1 MNRIYRIVWNASR
14 GVWVAVAECARSHG
28 KSKSAAALVLLAPTL
43 LQAQTPSAVS
53 AGGTTTTY
61 VAPNGATV
69 VNIADSNAAGLSHNK
84 FTQYNVDPK
93 GLVLNNA
100 QATQLSVT
108 SQLAGQVMTNTNLT
122 RQATVILNEV
132 VSNRRSELNGFTE
145 VLGGKADVVVANPYG
160 ITCQGCGF
168 INSDRVTLTT
178 GAPFLNNDGSLGGFE
193 VRQGDIAIAG
203 DGLNASAQQILDL
216 VARAVRVDGKVNAA
230 DLGVSLGAHRWS
242 YASRAASAPLAGIGS
257 VSYALDS
264 SLLGGM
270 YADRIRIVATEGGV
284 GVRMLGE
291 MAATAGEFTLS
302 AEGRIEIAGKLSA
315 QTDLSLRSGDQAAD
329 AIRLTGGGLAARR
342 DLDLTAAGGIVLRG
356 GALVAGDDLTLQA
369 AQLDDA
375 AQGAGGADDNRR
387 YAGDSMALTVGGR
400 AAIDGT
406 AWGSGQG
413 WSAAFGT
420 TALGGAGTLLYAGG
434 PLQLRSDGGTDLG
447 AATLRAGSDLT
458 LASGGALSLAGTVQS
473 VGGDL
478 DLSAGGL
485 ANAGTLS
492 ADAGALTIRAGG
504 TSNSGTIYGKRA
516 IDIADA
522 AGNGSAAFNNSG
534 RLLSDGSLSLLAS
547 SAGNA
552 AAGWIQARDGS
563 TVSVAS
569 LSNFGSWLLSTVNVG
584 SDRVTVANALAN
596 SGLLQSGRAFALS
609 AGSTDN
615 AGKLLAAGAFDL
627 NSGNF
632 TNTAGGVLQGGA
644 LALTAA
650 RVDNQAGATIKG
662 DSVALSASA
671 GLDNAGTLSAGN
683 GALTIRAAG
692 TSNSGTVY
700 GKTAVDI
707 ADAAGNGSA
716 AFVNRGTLISDGTLA
731 LLASSAENQSADPL
745 QPDNAWIQAATGST
759 VSVASLSNFGSWLL
773 STVNVGSDRV
783 TVANALANRGLLQSG
798 RALVLSAG
806 STDNAGKLLAAGAF
820 DLGTGNF
827 TNTAG
832 GVLQGGA
839 LALTAARVDNQAGAT
854 IKGDSVALSASA
866 GLDNAGTLSA
876 ENGALTIR
884 AAGTSNSGTVYGKT
898 AVDIADA
905 AGNGSAAFVNRGTL
919 ISDGTLA
926 LLASSA
932 ENKSADAQQPNQAWI
947 QAAAGST
954 VSVASLSNFG
964 TWLLSTVNVGSDR
977 VTVANALANSGLLQ
991 SRRDLVVAAASV
1003 DNAGKLL
1010 ATAAFDLSSGNFT
1023 NTAGGVLQGGTLA
1036 LTAARVDN
1044 QGGATIKGGSVAL
1057 TASAGLANAG
1067 TLSAEK
1073 DALTIRAAG
1082 TSNSGTIY
1090 GKTAVDIADAAGD
1103 DSAAFVNSGT
1113 LISDGSFKLLASS
1126 AENNSN
1132 DAQQPDKA
1140 WIQARSGSVVKVASL
1155 SNFGTWLLSTL
1166 SVADK
1171 EDQLDVGNTLNNAG
1185 KLLGANDLTL
1195 VAGTLNNSK
1204 SLAAGGTLSIAGD
1217 NLDIDNA
1224 KGATIQAERLVLS
1237 GNRLVNKGTIQ
1248 GGAAADSTLSFD
1260 TLENAVDATLTLAD
1274 EAAGGGSIN
1283 VRRLDNDGT
1292 LQSYGSLTV
1301 NYSAAI
1307 DNAKTLLS
1315 GGAMTLRSTSAGGR
1329 IDVGGS
1335 GTLQAGGVLD
1345 IDAADGGRG
1354 VVLDIAK
1361 GGLVLGDTVDI
1372 AVGTLA
1378 LADEAR
1384 LSSTRNMQ
1392 VYANTLTLAGSKSQI
1407 LAVTGGSGW
1416 AKIELI
1422 NDFANDGLIY
1432 SAGQLDF
1439 ATDGKIDNNQNG
1451 AFAAQKDLL
1460 VKARGGNVTNRGA
1473 IWSGKTASVTASNTL
1488 TNVGTRS
1495 SAVGTIDADEAVKLV
1510 ASEIVNNS
1518 TISSLGNITLQAG
1531 TIRNEI
1537 QGGDDRVWGGT
1548 TSKVTKELSNPQ
1560 QKSDPEYKEGILTYV
1575 FPDNWYEHFYKDS
1588 WSRDQYYSGGKP
1600 TFKPQI
1606 VGAETVKLAGFSYAV
1621 NLGGVIS
1628 GKNVEIL
1635 GNGGSK
1641 FFNDDLALKREYIVD
1656 RYSTLTHY
1664 IGLVN
1669 ASVGT
1674 YEDDYDPHHNS
1685 VVTKTTATIDSIG
1698 AGVFATNRLDITAE
1712 EVGQKSSV
1720 SGSTPYAAQ
1729 QHSKSATAPTGTS
1742 TTGTSDIGVGAGRS
1756 YDGGQDEGGG
1766 QTATYTSSG
1775 KIDSRTG
1782 AVVAPSTPA
1791 TPQGPVSF
1799 GGVTINL
1806 PSSPNGYFVIATA
1819 PNARYLVESNPR
1831 YLSAGNFAGSDLLA
1845 KQLGYDPDTLAKRLG
1860 DGAYEAYLVRQELV
1874 AQVGRAMLAGFSSES
1889 SQMQYLMDNAAKEA
1903 KQLGLE
1909 WGKAPSAA
1917 QVAALKS
1924 DVVWMVEQE
1933 VSGQR
1938 VLVPVVYL
1946 SAETRASIETGAVI
1960 AGADVNINVDR
1971 FDNVGGTVAGAKT
1984 LSIVAK
1990 QDITNLSGTIKGG
2003 DVNLTST
2010 EGSVV
2015 NRTYSSGSGNDE
2027 FYTTDIG
2034 RTAQIISTGDLTID
2048 AKRSIDVVGA
2058 QVNAGGN
2065 ATLNAGDGVNFDS
2078 LEKRTTT
2085 STSTGSQGLFGS
2097 SSKSSTTTT
2106 VEQLKSGLTVGGNLA
2121 AKSGKDITFAATDVK
2136 VGGDAALDAAGAVN
2150 IVSKA
2155 DTTKT
2160 TETSKESGL
2169 GVGGGLWGETTT
2181 TRTQTVSKNVASSF
2195 AVGGDASIK
2204 AGKDVTL
2211 QGSSLDV
2218 GGDADIKASN
2228 INVLAGLDKVE
2239 THTETTTTT
2248 FLRVTDGKGSADAS
2262 AGAVAKGDAGKAGLS
2277 GNVGASAQASAEG
2290 SGGLELMANEKTVTD
2305 SLSARNVASTIKV
2318 GGNTR
2323 LSADGTVKVQGS
2335 SIDTAGNTTIQAR
2348 DVEVLAGRDVDISV
2362 TTSDKTSIGLMAS
2375 SSNSAG
2381 AGASANGSVGVGGV
2395 AVGAGVGA
2403 SARSESSV
2411 NFLES
2416 TQSKETSLEIRNQA
2430 AGIKSGGNMS
2440 VDAKNKVVLEGSQL
2454 AAGGNMDLRAASV
2467 DVRTSEDVSLKTTE
2481 TTRTSVGLMLG
2492 SNNEAGAGGSA
2503 AAGGAALLPSAKAS
2517 ASAGSDNTL
2526 DVLRVETGKT
2536 STLETRNNKSGI
2548 SAGGDLSL
2556 TAKDLTVKGSDIA
2569 AGGDVALKA
2578 ENMRFLA
2585 ADDRKE
2591 TSSSKNTTSVGLYA
2605 GANAGAN
2612 AEAQLNAKAG
2622 ASAEISMGYRVNN
2635 VDEKSVSGST
2645 TAVVSTIKAGGDL
2658 TRDAGGGTIRDVG
2671 TQIDVGGSMNQ
2682 RAGTIE
2688 SLAARD
2694 TTYESSTKLDNTAKV
2709 GMYAG
2714 ASAQAGVTSGAG
2726 YDASVGG
2733 RVSASSSYEKTSAD
2747 TSTAIASTIRVGKGF
2762 SSESSGKTTL
2772 EGTRIAAGGDVAIQA
2787 ASLDYKAAQNTASS
2801 RSEKIDA
2808 GAVLTVNVNA
2818 QSVVGGSLSV
2828 SASGA
2833 TADKSR
2839 VQEVGGSIQSGGNVR
2854 IKTSGDTTLKGTSIE
2869 SAGST
2874 TLDAGGKLNL
2884 LAAEDRTT
2892 ASSRGADASVNIGM
2906 STGGKAGSGGKSQTG
2921 GMLEVSAGYNQSD
2934 SSSST
2939 KSGVNIRSGGD
2950 TTLRSGGDMDLEGT
2964 KIASAGD
2971 TTLNAGGNMQL
2982 RAAQN
2987 TSSSTAFGLSAG
2999 VGVSQE
3005 TSRGATETS
3014 TTRKADLSGAANLD
3028 IERSTS
3034 YDAVSINSGGR
3045 SQVSAGKDLR
3055 NEGAA
3060 VSGAS
3065 TSVTAAG
3072 KVTDVVQKDS
3082 SMALSLGIQA
3092 DVTLSKTTT
3101 KPNTPAAGDSGDQGK
3116 GAAPEDKSVPPKDDK
3131 TPPAGDDAGKA
3142 APPAPADDGKG
3153 PGNKG
3158 DDDGKGAP
3166 APQTPPAPGGGDS
3179 DSDAGKGGADDGKGA
3194 PAPLPQPAPID
3205 GGKGSD
3211 AGKGGTDDGQGAPA
3225 PLPQPAPID
3234 GGKGSDAGKGGAD
3247 DGKGAPAPLPQPA
3260 PIDGGKGSDAGK
3272 GGADDGKGGADD
3284 GKGAPAPLPQPA
3296 PIDGGKGSDAG
3307 KGGADD
3313 GKGAPAPLPQPA
3325 PIDGGKGSDAGKGG
3339 ADDGKGA
3346 PAPLPQPAPIDGGR
3360 GSDAGKG
3367 GADVAPIDLK
3377 IPLPPPIDGGKG
3389 SDAGK
3394 GGADVAPID
3403 LKIPLPPPIDGGK
3416 GSDAGKGGTDVAPI
3430 DLKIPLPPPID
3441 GGKGSDAGKGG
3452 ADVAPIDLKIPLP
3465 PPIDGGKGSD
3475 AGKGGADVAPI
3486 DLKIPLPP
3494 PIDGGKGS
3502 DAGKGGADVAPI
3514 DLKIP
3519 LPPPI
3524 DGGRGS
3530 DAGKDGADVAPIDL
3544 KIPLPPPID
3553 GGKGSDAGK
3562 GGADVAPIDLK
3573 IPLPPPIDGGKGSD
3587 AGKGGADVAPIDLKI
3602 PLPPPIDGGKG
3613 SDAGKGAGRPGAA

>member
-28 KSKSAAALVLLAPTL
+28 KSKSAAALVLLAPAL
-43 LQAQTPSAVS
+43 LSAQTPSAVS
-53 AGGTTTTY
+53 AGGATTTY

-242 YASRAASAPLAGIGS
+242 YASRAATAPLAGIGS

-387 YAGDSMALTVGGR
+387 YAGDSLALTVGGR

-492 ADAGALTIRAGG
+492 ADAGVLTIRAGG
-504 TSNSGTIYGKRA
+504 TSNSGTIYGKTA

-522 AGNGSAAFNNSG
+522 AGNGSATFTNSG
-534 RLLSDGSLSLLAS
+534 RLLSDGSLNLLAS

-596 SGLLQSGRAFALS
+596 SGLLQSGRALELS

-615 AGKLLAAGAFDL
+615 AGKLLATGAFDL

-650 RVDNQAGATIKG
+650 RVDNQAGATLKG

-692 TSNSGTVY
+692 TTNSGTVYGKTAVDIADRAGNGSAAFVNRGTLISDGTLALLASSAENQSADPLQADNAWIQAATGSTVSVASLSNFGSWLLSTVNVGSDRVTVADALINRGLLQSGRALEVSADSTDNAGKLLAAGAFDLGTGNFTNTAGGVLQGGALALTTARVDNQGGATIKGDSVALSASAGLDNAGTLSAENGALTIRAASTSNSGTVY

-731 LLASSAENQSADPL
+731 LFASSAENKSGG
-745 QPDNAWIQAATGST
+745 WMQAAAGST

-783 TVANALANRGLLQSG
+783 TVANALTNSGLLQS
-798 RALVLSAG
+798 RRDLVLAAASV
-806 STDNAGKLLAAGAF
+806 DNAGKLLATGAF
-820 DLGTGNF
+820 DLNSGNF

-839 LALTAARVDNQAGAT
+839 
-854 IKGDSVALSASA
+854 
-866 GLDNAGTLSA
+866 
-876 ENGALTIR
+876 
-884 AAGTSNSGTVYGKT
+884 
-898 AVDIADA
+898 
-905 AGNGSAAFVNRGTL
+905 
-919 ISDGTLA
+919 
-926 LLASSA
+926 
-932 ENKSADAQQPNQAWI
+932 
-947 QAAAGST
+947 
-954 VSVASLSNFG
+954 
-964 TWLLSTVNVGSDR
+964 
-977 VTVANALANSGLLQ
+977 
-991 SRRDLVVAAASV
+991 
-1003 DNAGKLL
+1003 
-1010 ATAAFDLSSGNFT
+1010 
-1023 NTAGGVLQGGTLA
+1023 LA

-1067 TLSAEK
+1067 TLSTEK

-1126 AENNSN
+1126 AENNSS

-1155 SNFGTWLLSTL
+1155 SNSGTWLLSTL

-1195 VAGTLNNSK
+1195 VAGALNNSK

-1224 KGATIQAERLVLS
+1224 SGAAIQAERLVLS

-1260 TLENAVDATLTLAD
+1260 TLENAADATLTLAD
-1274 EAAGGGSIN
+1274 EATGGGSIN

-1301 NYSAAI
+1301 NYSEVI
-1307 DNAKTLLS
+1307 DNTKTLLS

-1345 IDAADGGRG
+1345 IDAVEGGRG

-1392 VYANTLTLAGSKSQI
+1392 VYANTLTLTGANSQI

-1416 AKIELI
+1416 ADIQLV
-1422 NDFANDGLIY
+1422 NDFANNGLVY
-1432 SAGQLDF
+1432 SAGQLTF
-1439 ATDGKIDNNQNG
+1439 ATDGKLDNNQNG
-1451 AFAAQKDLL
+1451 AFAAQKDLV
-1460 VKARGGNVTNRGA
+1460 VKALGGNVTNRGA
-1473 IWSGKTASVTASNTL
+1473 IWSGKTASVTASKRL

-1495 SAVGTIDADEAVKLV
+1495 GAVGTIDADEAVKLIGY
-1510 ASEIVNNS
+1510 EIVNSS

-1531 TIRNEI
+1531 TIYNEI
-1537 QGGDDRVWGGT
+1537 DGGDDRVWGADSAKT
-1548 TSKVTKELSNPQ
+1548 TTYLSQ
-1560 QKSDPEYKEGILTYV
+1560 YYKADAVESEFWAY
-1575 FPDNWYEHFYKDS
+1575 YKDE
-1588 WSRDQYYSGGKP
+1588 WHRDQYYAGGKP

-1606 VGAETVKLAGFSYAV
+1606 VGAGTVKLTGYSNAY
-1621 NLGGVIS
+1621 NTGGVIS
-1628 GKNVEIL
+1628 GKDVVI
-1635 GNGGSK
+1635 GSASGGH
-1641 FFNDDLALKREYIVD
+1641 FHLNEMALQRINYVDNYSDYISW
-1656 RYSTLTHY
+1656 Y
-1664 IGLVN
+1664 GLKTDIAIVKKTD
-1669 ASVGT
+1669 S
-1674 YEDDYDPHHNS
+1674 HHGS
-1685 VVTKTTATIDSIG
+1685 VVIPNTQQIDSIG
-1698 AGVFATNRLDITAE
+1698 AGVFASNSLQIDGAGLNVTGSTATP
-1712 EVGQKSSV
+1712 V
-1720 SGSTPYAAQ
+1720 SGA
-1729 QHSKSATAPTGTS
+1729 KSATAPTGTS
-1742 TTGTSDIGVGAGRS
+1742 TKGTSDIGVDAGRS
-1756 YDGGQDEGGG
+1756 YDGGEDAGGG

-1799 GGVTINL
+1799 GGITINL

-1845 KQLGYDPDTLAKRLG
+1845 KQLGYDPDTLIKRLG
-1860 DGAYEAYLVRQELV
+1860 DGAYEAYLIRQELV

-1946 SAETRASIETGAVI
+1946 SAETRASIETGSVI

-1971 FDNVGGTVAGAKT
+1971 FDNVGGTVAGTKT
-1984 LSIVAK
+1984 LTVVAK

-2003 DVNLTST
+2003 NVSLTST

-2034 RTAQIISTGDLTID
+2034 RTAQIISTGDLSID
-2048 AKRSIDVVGA
+2048 AKRSIDVIGA

-2078 LEKRTTT
+2078 LEKLTTT
-2085 STSTGSQGLFGS
+2085 SSKSGSEGALGG
-2097 SSKSSTTTT
+2097 SSKSSTMTT

-2169 GVGGGLWGETTT
+2169 GVGGGLWGETSTT
-2181 TRTQTVSKNVASSF
+2181 KTQTVSKNVASSF

-2211 QGSSLDV
+2211 QGSSLEV

-2262 AGAVAKGDAGKAGLS
+2262 AGAVAKGEAGKAGLS

-2381 AGASANGSVGVGGV
+2381 AGASVNGSVGVGGI

-2526 DVLRVETGKT
+2526 DLLRVETGKT

-2658 TRDAGGGTIRDVG
+2658 TRDASGGTIRDVG
-2671 TQIDVGGSMNQ
+2671 TQIDVGGSMSQ

-2747 TSTAIASTIRVGKGF
+2747 TSTAIASTIRVGQGF

-2934 SSSST
+2934 SSNST

-2950 TTLRSGGDMDLEGT
+2950 TALRSGGDMDLEGT

-3014 TTRKADLSGAANLD
+3014 TTRKANLSGAANLD

-3055 NEGAA
+3055 NEGAS
-3060 VSGAS
+3060 VGGAS

-3101 KPNTPAAGDSGDQGK
+3101 KPNSPAAGDSGDQGK
-3116 GAAPEDKSVPPKDDK
+3116 GAAPEDKSASPKDDK
-3131 TPPAGDDAGKA
+3131 APPAGDDAGKA

-3153 PGNKG
+3153 PGAKG
-3158 DDDGKGAP
+3158 DDDAKGAP
-3166 APQTPPAPGGGDS
+3166 APLPQPAPIDGGKGT
-3179 DSDAGKGGADDGKGA
+3179 DAGKGGADDGKGA

-3205 GGKGSD
+3205 GGKG
-3211 AGKGGTDDGQGAPA
+3211 A
-3225 PLPQPAPID
+3225 
-3234 GGKGSDAGKGGAD
+3234 DAGKGGAD

-3272 GGADDGKGGADD
+3272 GGADV
-3284 GKGAPAPLPQPA
+3284 A
-3296 PIDGGKGSDAG
+3296 PIDLKIPLPPPIDSGKGSDAG
-3307 KGGADD
+3307 KGGAN
-3313 GKGAPAPLPQPA
+3313 AA
-3325 PIDGGKGSDAGKGG
+3325 PIDLKIPLPPPIDSGKGSDAGKGG
-3339 ADDGKGA
+3339 ANA
-3346 PAPLPQPAPIDGGR
+3346 APIDLKIPLPPPIDSGK

-3367 GADVAPIDLK
+3367 GANAAPIDLK

-3394 GGADVAPID
+3394 GGANAAPID

-3416 GSDAGKGGTDVAPI
+3416 G
-3430 DLKIPLPPPID
+3430 
-3441 GGKGSDAGKGG
+3441 
-3452 ADVAPIDLKIPLP
+3452 
-3465 PPIDGGKGSD
+3465 
-3475 AGKGGADVAPI
+3475 
-3486 DLKIPLPP
+3486 
-3494 PIDGGKGS
+3494 
-3502 DAGKGGADVAPI
+3502 
-3514 DLKIP
+3514 
-3519 LPPPI
+3519 
-3524 DGGRGS
+3524 
-3530 DAGKDGADVAPIDL
+3530 
-3544 KIPLPPPID
+3544 
-3553 GGKGSDAGK
+3553 
-3562 GGADVAPIDLK
+3562 
-3573 IPLPPPIDGGKGSD
+3573 
-3587 AGKGGADVAPIDLKI
+3587 
-3602 PLPPPIDGGKG
+3602 
-3613 SDAGKGAGRPGAA
+3613 AGRPGAA

>member
-1 MNRIYRIVWNASR
+1 MNRIYRVVWNASR
-14 GVWVAVAECARSHG
+14 CVWVAVAECARSHG
-28 KSKSAAALVLLAPTL
+28 KTKSAVVAVLSAPALLS
-43 LQAQTPSAVS
+43 AQTPSVVPV
-53 AGGTTTTY
+53 GGATGSY
-61 VAPNGATV
+61 VAPNGVTV
-69 VNIADSNAAGLSHNK
+69 VNIASANAAGLSHNQY
-84 FTQYNVDPK
+84 TQYNVDLK

-100 QATQLSVT
+100 MANELSVN
-108 SQLAGQVMTNTNLT
+108 SQLAGQILTNVGMT
-122 RQATVILNEV
+122 RQASVILNEV
-132 VSNRRSELNGFTE
+132 VSANRSVLNGFTE
-145 VLGGKADVVVANPYG
+145 VVGAKADVVVANPYG
-160 ITCQGCGF
+160 ITCNGCGF
-168 INSDRVTLTT
+168 VNTDRATLST
-178 GAPFLNNDGSLGGFE
+178 GVPFLNGDGSLGGFD
-193 VRQGDIAIAG
+193 VRQGDILISG
-203 DGLNASAQQILDL
+203 SGMNATAQQILDL
-216 VARAVRVDGKVNAA
+216 VGRSIRLEGNVNAR
-230 DLGVSLGAHRWS
+230 DVSVTAGANRWDYGGRQVTGALVGS
-242 YASRAASAPLAGIGS
+242 GS
-257 VSYALDS
+257 VSYAIDS

-270 YADRIRIVATEGGV
+270 YAERIRLLATENGV
-284 GVRMLGE
+284 GVQMRGD
-291 MAATAGEFTLS
+291 MAATAGDFSLT
-302 AEGRIEIAGKLSA
+302 AAGRIEIRGKVSA
-315 QTDLSLRSGDQAAD
+315 ENDLKLTTTALGSD
-329 AIRLTGGGLAARR
+329 ALTLQQSALTARR
-342 DLDLTAAGGIVLRG
+342 DLLLSAAGGVELLDG
-356 GALVAGDDLTLQA
+356 SLYAGRDLGLSASGLSDRSGNPGESQ
-369 AQLDDA
+369 
-375 AQGAGGADDNRR
+375 R
-387 YAGDSMALTVGGR
+387 YAGANLNLAVAGAAGIDGSVWRSVSDWQGSFITLTV
-400 AAIDGT
+400 
-406 AWGSGQG
+406 
-413 WSAAFGT
+413 
-420 TALGGAGTLLYAGG
+420 
-434 PLQLRSDGGTDLG
+434 
-447 AATLRAGSDLT
+447 
-458 LASGGALSLAGTVQS
+458 ASGAFDS
-473 VGGDL
+473 GGKL
-478 DLSAGGL
+478 MLSAGGALDLGSAQLRAQGDVVVGAEGNL
-485 ANAGTLS
+485 AVAGKLQSRSGNVDLNAGGSLNNAGTVSADTGRLKIRANGTENAGTL
-492 ADAGALTIRAGG
+492 
-504 TSNSGTIYGKRA
+504 YGKTR
-516 IDIADA
+516 IDMADA
-522 AGNGSAAFNNSG
+522 AGGGNFAFTNASTG
-534 RLLSDGSLSLLAS
+534 AVLSDGDLLLR
-547 SAGNA
+547 A
-552 AAGWIQARDGS
+552 AAADNRGGGWIQSATGS
-563 TVSVAS
+563 TVMVAS
-569 LSNFGSWLLSTVNVG
+569 LGNAGTWLLSTTNG
-584 SDRVTVANALAN
+584 GGMDRVTSDGALDN
-596 SGLLQSGRAFALS
+596 GGLLQSAQSLTMTAS
-609 AGSTDN
+609 STDN

-627 NSGNF
+627 GTGNF

-644 LALTAA
+644 LALTVA

-745 QPDNAWIQAATGST
+745 QADNAWIQAATGST

-773 STVNVGSDRV
+773 STVSVGSDRV

-798 RALVLSAG
+798 RGLELSAG

-827 TNTAG
+827 TNMSG
-832 GVLQGGA
+832 GVLQGGT

-854 IKGDSVALSASA
+854 IKADSVALSASA
-866 GLDNAGTLSA
+866 GLDNAGSLSA
-876 ENGALTIR
+876 ENGALTLR

-932 ENKSADAQQPNQAWI
+932 ENQSADAQQPNQAWI

-964 TWLLSTVNVGSDR
+964 TWLLSTVGIGSDR
-977 VTVANALANSGLLQ
+977 VTVANALANHGLLQ
-991 SRRDLVVAAASV
+991 SRRDLVLAAASV

-1023 NTAGGVLQGGTLA
+1023 NTSGGVLQGGTLA

-1195 VAGTLNNSK
+1195 VVGALNNSK

-1217 NLDIDNA
+1217 SLDIDNA
-1224 KGATIQAERLVLS
+1224 KDATIQANRLILS
-1237 GNRLVNKGTIQ
+1237 GHRLVNKGTIQ

-1307 DNAKTLLS
+1307 DNTRTLLS

-1451 AFAAQKDLL
+1451 AFAAQKDLM

-1518 TISSLGNITLQAG
+1518 TISSLGNITLQAA

-1860 DGAYEAYLVRQELV
+1860 DGAYEAYLIRQELV

-1960 AGADVNINVDR
+1960 AAADVNINAGR

-2277 GNVGASAQASAEG
+2277 GKVGASAQASAEG

-2950 TTLRSGGDMDLEGT
+2950 TALRSGGDMDLEGT

-3060 VSGAS
+3060 VRGAS

-3179 DSDAGKGGADDGKGA
+3179 DSDAGKG
-3194 PAPLPQPAPID
+3194 
-3205 GGKGSD
+3205 S
-3211 AGKGGTDDGQGAPA
+3211 
-3225 PLPQPAPID
+3225 
-3234 GGKGSDAGKGGAD
+3234 AD

-3272 GGADDGKGGADD
+3272 GGADDGQGAPAPLPQPAPIDGGKGSDAGKGGADD

-3346 PAPLPQPAPIDGGR
+3346 PAPLPQPAPI
-3360 GSDAGKG
+3360 A
-3367 GADVAPIDLK
+3367 
-3377 IPLPPPIDGGKG
+3377 GGKG

-3394 GGADVAPID
+3394 GGADDGKGA
-3403 LKIPLPPPIDGGK
+3403 LAPLPQP
-3416 GSDAGKGGTDVAPI
+3416 A
-3430 DLKIPLPPPID
+3430 PID

-3475 AGKGGADVAPI
+3475 AGKGGAGVAPI
-3486 DLKIPLPP
+3486 ELN
-3494 PIDGGKGS
+3494 
-3502 DAGKGGADVAPI
+3502 
-3514 DLKIP
+3514 
-3519 LPPPI
+3519 
-3524 DGGRGS
+3524 
-3530 DAGKDGADVAPIDL
+3530 
-3544 KIPLPPPID
+3544 
-3553 GGKGSDAGK
+3553 
-3562 GGADVAPIDLK
+3562 
-3573 IPLPPPIDGGKGSD
+3573 
-3587 AGKGGADVAPIDLKI
+3587 I